1 MPQHSPI
8 ASIGSAANASGPGCR
23 PNPLVFKPAKE
34 SVVLGIH
41 CANFPPVRRF
51 FQPNISHRGRM
62 ARGVIGALCLIA
74 GIIVAG
80 DYTLWG
86 LVLVGAGLF
95 AMVEAAARWCLV
107 RACGI
112 KTRI

>member
-1 MPQHSPI
+1 V
-8 ASIGSAANASGPGCR
+8 N
-23 PNPLVFKPAKE
+23 
-34 SVVLGIH
+34 
-41 CANFPPVRRF
+41 RF
-51 FQPNISHRGRM
+51 FHPNLNHRGRM

-86 LVLVGAGLF
+86 LILVVAGLF
-95 AMVEAAARWCLV
+95 AIFESIRGWCLL

-112 KTRI
+112 KTKI